1 MPDYEWPQPRLHAAG
16 RSARRA
22 NGRGVELAVAL
33 DAVIVAVSEDEPRVL
48 VRLPGDA
55 LPAGPFDP
63 AADAT
68 LEMGLRRWVTE
79 QTQLEL
85 GHAEQLYTFG
95 DRDRDPRRPGGPRML
110 SIAYLAFVRE
120 SAPSGSA
127 DARWRDW
134 YAHFPWE
141 DWRAGR
147 PPQVDGVVL
156 PAVDAWIAAA
166 AAADERKA
174 RERRARRCTG
184 TRRVAWNPELVLERY
199 ELFWEIGLVAE
210 SRVPATRTLG
220 EPMALDHRRILATAI
235 GRVRGALRYRP
246 VVFELLPATFTLFQ
260 LQRTAEALAGVR
272 LHKGNFRRLVVEG
285 NLVEPTGERA
295 SEGPGRP
302 AALYRFRRDVVAER
316 NILGPSIKPGSK

>member
-1 MPDYEWPQPRLHAAG
+1 M
-16 RSARRA
+16 
-22 NGRGVELAVAL
+22 ELAVAL

-48 VRLPGDA
+48 VRLPGEA

-63 AADAT
+63 AADPT

-85 GHAEQLYTFG
+85 GHVEQLYTFG

-120 SAPSGSA
+120 SAPRGSA
-127 DARWRDW
+127 DARWRGW
-134 YAHFPWE
+134 YAYFPWE

-147 PPQVDGVVL
+147 PAFVDDVVL
-156 PAVDAWIAAA
+156 PAVGAWVAAA
-166 AAADERKA
+166 AGDERKA

-210 SRVPATRTLG
+210 SRTPAARTLG

-235 GRVRGALRYRP
+235 GRVRGALAYRP

-260 LQRTAEALAGVR
+260 LQRTVEALAGVR
-272 LHKGNFRRLVVEG
+272 LHKGNFRRLVVDG

-295 SEGPGRP
+295 CEGPGRP
-302 AALYRFRRDVVAER
+302 AARYQFRRDVVAER
-316 NILGPSIKPGSK
+316 NILGVSISPPSK

>member
-1 MPDYEWPQPRLHAAG
+1 
-16 RSARRA
+16 
-22 NGRGVELAVAL
+22 VELAVAL

-48 VRLPGDA
+48 VRLPGEA

-63 AADAT
+63 AADPT
-68 LEMGLRRWVTE
+68 LEVGLRRWVTE
-79 QTQLEL
+79 QTQLRL
-85 GHAEQLYTFG
+85 GHVEQLYTFG
-95 DRDRDPRRPGGPRML
+95 DRDRDPRRLERDPRPSGGPRML

-134 YAHFPWE
+134 YAYFPWE

-147 PPQVDGVVL
+147 PPVVDDVVL
-156 PAVDAWIAAA
+156 PAVAAWIAAGA
-166 AAADERKA
+166 PDERKA

-210 SRVPATRTLG
+210 SRAPAARTLG

-235 GRVRGALRYRP
+235 GRIRGAMAYRP
-246 VVFELLPATFTLFQ
+246 VVFELLPATFTLFA
-260 LQRTAEALAGVR
+260 LQRTVEALAGVR
-272 LHKGNFRRLVVEG
+272 LHKGNFRRLVVDG
-285 NLVEPTGERA
+285 GLVEPTGERA
-295 SEGPGRP
+295 SDGPGRP
-302 AALYRFRRDVVAER
+302 AARYRFRRDVVAER
-316 NILGPSIKPGSK
+316 NILGVSISPAT

>member
-1 MPDYEWPQPRLHAAG
+1 
-16 RSARRA
+16 
-22 NGRGVELAVAL
+22 VELAVAL

-48 VRLPGDA
+48 VRLPGEA

-110 SIAYLAFVRE
+110 SISYLAFVRE

-134 YAHFPWE
+134 YAYFPWE

-147 PPQVDGVVL
+147 PPLVDEVVL
-156 PAVDAWIAAA
+156 PAVDAWITASASG
-166 AAADERKA
+166 DERKA

-184 TRRVAWNPELVLERY
+184 TRRAAWNPELVLERY

-210 SRVPATRTLG
+210 SRAPGSRTLG

-246 VVFELLPATFTLFQ
+246 VVFELLPASFTLFQ
-260 LQRTAEALAGVR
+260 LQRTVEALAGMR
-272 LHKGNFRRLVVEG
+272 LHKGNFRRLVVDG

-302 AALYRFRRDVVAER
+302 AAVYRFRRDVVAER
-316 NILGPSIKPGSK
+316 NILGLSISPGSK

>member
-1 MPDYEWPQPRLHAAG
+1 
-16 RSARRA
+16 
-22 NGRGVELAVAL
+22 VEVAVAL
-33 DAVIVAVSEDEPRVL
+33 DAVIVAVSADEPRVL
-48 VRLPGDA
+48 VRVPGEA

-63 AADAT
+63 VADPT
-68 LEMGLRRWVTE
+68 LEAALRRWVTE
-79 QTQLEL
+79 QTQLQL
-85 GHAEQLYTFG
+85 GHVEQLYTFG

-120 SAPSGSA
+120 SAPGGSV

-134 YAHFPWE
+134 YAYFPWE

-147 PPQVDGVVL
+147 PALVDEVVL
-156 PAVDAWIAAA
+156 PAVEAWVAAA
-166 AAADERKA
+166 PANERKP

-210 SRVPATRTLG
+210 SRAPAAHTIG

-246 VVFELLPATFTLFQ
+246 VVFELLPPTFTLFQ
-260 LQRTAEALAGVR
+260 LQRTVEALGGVR
-272 LHKGNFRRLVVEG
+272 LHKGNFRRLVVDG
-285 NLVEPTGERA
+285 GLVEPTGERA
-295 SEGPGRP
+295 TAGPGRP
-302 AALYRFRRDVVAER
+302 AARYRFRRDVVAER
-316 NILGPSIKPGSK
+316 NILGMSINRAT